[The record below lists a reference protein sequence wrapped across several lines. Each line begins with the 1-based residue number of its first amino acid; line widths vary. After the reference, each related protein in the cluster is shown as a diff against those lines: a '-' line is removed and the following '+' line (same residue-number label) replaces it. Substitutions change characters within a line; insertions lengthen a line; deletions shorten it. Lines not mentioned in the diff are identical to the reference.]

1 MNQLNSDFNQQTNF
15 NNKTTNATNSIG
27 SACTNLPN
35 KIGVNQ
41 LNVNDLYAILKP
53 VIKPYLFDQKRSQQN
68 NSFNLLY
75 LGSILIPYDTLSNAS
90 KLTSIRNLIEYF
102 LIKNNSLPANN
113 TDSNCSTGSLDSG
126 LSFHELTEE
135 IKVLKSTAVSYTNA
149 SIVNLKVSADR
160 VRLSNKTLSLIKL
173 NEAIKK
179 CNTEIDTSVI
189 SRLVEDC
196 EQNETKNS
204 VYYSKSEIAFCGKI
218 KENKKFF
225 ALVILSNT
233 QEKEATSTDLENNSA
248 ENLNLALF
256 DSNISKSS
264 SISSSCLVFRYL
276 NIVNS
281 KKSSID
287 CLLNEIS
294 HIYRDQDCV
303 FIKNQLNNNN
313 NENKNY
319 SVSPLVEPTI
329 GNSNMTNNINYEL
342 VSDDTNKNNL
352 AKFNQDFHLIKND
365 EFILINKKTN
375 DIYFKN
381 MNINNDK
388 DNYALSVEREVV
400 FNNIN
405 LAKDTIQNFIE
416 TPLKDPRETIHL
428 KSDTFK
434 HEYLLKSNTSTSGKK
449 TKKKKF
455 NVTPKSKLKS
465 KLKTNKN
472 SKSTKKT
479 NYNFSSMKTNQID
492 APTEKSL
499 PDDNECPTEEENA
512 KPIVSAVSSKPM
524 VSSKQSF
531 KSTENSQ
538 AQSIKLIKENLAN
551 LFLSKKS
558 HSSSNELNVTNE
570 GSNFTKQHT
579 GKGVAT
585 LNDDSD
591 ILKTIEIETNKNIF
605 LNKQNDTEGYVSLK
619 SILKKIHLSP

>member
-1 MNQLNSDFNQQTNF
+1 MNQLNNDYTQQANF
-15 NNKTTNATNSIG
+15 NNKTTATNSMA

-102 LIKNNSLPANN
+102 LIKNNSLPPNN
-113 TDSNCSTGSLDSG
+113 NDSNCSTGSLESG

-135 IKVLKSTAVSYTNA
+135 IKVLKSSAVSCTNA
-149 SIVNLKVSADR
+149 SVVNLKVSADR
-160 VRLSNKTLSLIKL
+160 VKLSNKTLSLIKL

-179 CNTEIDTSVI
+179 FNTEIDTSVI

-196 EQNETKNS
+196 EQNEAKNS

-233 QEKEATSTDLENNSA
+233 QEKEVTSTDLENNSA

-281 KKSSID
+281 KKTSID

-303 FIKNQLNNNN
+303 FIKNQPNNNN
-313 NENKNY
+313 NENQNY
-319 SVSPLVEPTI
+319 SITPLAEPTI

-342 VSDDTNKNNL
+342 VGDDTNKNNL
-352 AKFNQDFHLIKND
+352 AKFNQDFHLIKNE

-388 DNYALSVEREVV
+388 DNYALTVDREV

-416 TPLKDPRETIHL
+416 TPLKDPREAIHL

-434 HEYLLKSNTSTSGKK
+434 HEYLLKSNASTSGKK

-479 NYNFSSMKTNQID
+479 NYNFSSMKINQID

-499 PDDNECPTEEENA
+499 PDDNEFPTEEESA
-512 KPIVSAVSSKPM
+512 KPIASAVSSKPM

-538 AQSIKLIKENLAN
+538 TQSIKLIKENLAN

-570 GSNFTKQHT
+570 GSNFTKQPT
-579 GKGVAT
+579 GKGTAT
-585 LNDDSD
+585 LTDDSD

-605 LNKQNDTEGYVSLK
+605 HNKQNDIEGYVSLK
-619 SILKKIHLSP
+619 FI